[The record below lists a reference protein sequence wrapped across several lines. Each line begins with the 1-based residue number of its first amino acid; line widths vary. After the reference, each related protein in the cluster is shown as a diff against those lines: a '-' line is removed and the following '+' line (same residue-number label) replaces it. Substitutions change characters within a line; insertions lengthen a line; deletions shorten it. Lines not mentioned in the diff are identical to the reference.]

1 LGSASVAV
9 IEISNAETKQAEPLR
24 LSNFCMCTAFF
35 GAPKYKMVTASHRT
49 WLEARSGVEGVCVLD
64 LAGWRR
70 GHSAA
75 LTRHETC

>member
-1 LGSASVAV
+1 
-9 IEISNAETKQAEPLR
+9 
-24 LSNFCMCTAFF
+24 
-35 GAPKYKMVTASHRT
+35 MVTASHRT

-64 LAGWRR
+64 LAGWQR